1 MQWYQGPEGDQRIW
15 YDPED
20 IEQIATEQLRRAGLM
35 PTLTDPVTDVER
47 LIEVH
52 LRAEL
57 DLYATLPDGVLG
69 LTEFPDRGAPQVRID
84 KALTES
90 RDAEVATAGAVGRWR
105 ATLAHEASH
114 IFLHRYLFD
123 PDMAQLAGRTGVV
136 DGPGAPSSPSRGGL
150 MRCLHRDISPNVPEW
165 TATRRRA
172 DWREVQA
179 NRSMAAL
186 LMPRR
191 VFRRIAQR
199 EIQQLHL
206 GAPPLAAADA
216 EPLVIVLADLL
227 QVSKQAAAIRLDS
240 ESFTTASHT

>member
-15 YDPED
+15 YEPED

-69 LTEFPDRGAPQVRID
+69 LTEFPGRGAPRVFID
-84 KALTES
+84 KTLTEG
-90 RDAEVATAGAVGRWR
+90 RDAEDATAGVVGRWR

-123 PDMAQLAGRTGVV
+123 PDMASLAGRTGVV
-136 DGPGAPSSPSRGGL
+136 DGPGIPSSPNGGGL
-150 MRCLHRDISPNVPEW
+150 MRCLHRDVSPNVPEW
-165 TATRRRA
+165 ISTRRRA

-191 VFRRIAQR
+191 VFRRIALR
-199 EIQQLHL
+199 EMQQLDL
-206 GAPPLAAADA
+206 GTPPVAAADA
-216 EPLVIVLADLL
+216 ELLVVVLADLL
-227 QVSKQAAAIRLDS
+227 QVSKQAAAIRLAS
-240 ESFTTASHT
+240 ESFTTTSHT